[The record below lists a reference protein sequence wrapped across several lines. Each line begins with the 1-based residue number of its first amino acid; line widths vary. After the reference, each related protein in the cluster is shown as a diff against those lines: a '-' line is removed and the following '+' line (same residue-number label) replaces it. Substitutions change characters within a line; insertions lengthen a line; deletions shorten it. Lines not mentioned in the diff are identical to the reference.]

1 MVAFCS
7 STPLTSVR
15 NLNFYWKGCLHSLPC
30 PRGNKSSICIN
41 ILNDQCSMQW
51 SIPCIQSMHCLSDCV
66 AICLPSEWCHGL
78 HTCGISMGFP
88 FQPYCARREVWRVQY
103 NATLCVTLCIP
114 HHLLGQLLFALP
126 HQLTTVKSRKRY
138 LFRILFAIIPFASS
152 FNALRHSANILNHIT
167 KCLRNLMYTINKLR
181 IRCVSQCCRP
191 HVATPGIFHFNPIEH
206 IMKCE

>member
-15 NLNFYWKGCLHSLPC
+15 NLNFNRKGCLHSLPC
-30 PRGNKSSICIN
+30 PRGNKLSICIN

-51 SIPCIQSMHCLSDCV
+51 SIPCIQSMHRLSGCV

-88 FQPYCARREVWRVQY
+88 FQPSWSYREVWRVILQY

-126 HQLTTVKSRKRY
+126 HQLTSIKSLKRY
-138 LFRILFAIIPFASS
+138 LFRRAFAWISFASRL
-152 FNALRHSANILNHIT
+152 NALLRHSAT
-167 KCLRNLMYTINKLR
+167 
-181 IRCVSQCCRP
+181 
-191 HVATPGIFHFNPIEH
+191 F
-206 IMKCE
+206 